1 MATIASLLVKLG
13 LDSTDFD
20 KGADRS
26 ERKARGLGGAIDS
39 ALSVASGMG
48 IFQAGMGII
57 SGAVDMAKGAVI
69 GMNAELET
77 TQLQFTTLMRREG
90 ETIEQTADRAK
101 EHVAGLFEFAKT
113 TPFETGPIIE
123 ASRMLR
129 TFGGDAL
136 DTKDNLT
143 LIGDASAAVGAPINE
158 LGFWT
163 GRLYANLQAG
173 QPFGEAAARLQE
185 LAVMSPEARLE
196 MEKLQAAGAKGPEV
210 FAVYQ
215 KSLEKFEG
223 AMVRQAGTWEGMT
236 STFSDTVQ
244 MLSATAFKPLFTVA
258 GQALNALN
266 TFLGQEGVGT
276 AITNFSQTLAEGL
289 SSGVAAITSFVQSGA
304 ALFQAFASGF
314 ASDSAGLGDALTN
327 VVNKVMELFPGL
339 APILE
344 PFRNTITGI
353 GDAIQGFYDIII
365 GGQEPLG
372 SWGEWFDFLSET
384 LGGPAATAIT
394 NFAMQLSGLLEVGRI
409 AFAHLFDAVG
419 GFSGVMRTAQGIV
432 GAVIENWIGNFTQV
446 LGIIADV
453 MPSILS
459 IIRSVLGIV
468 IGFIKENGASIRDTF
483 ATVWNGAREVI
494 STVLSVIGTVVRT
507 VLGAVAGFLKEH
519 GADIRAALSTAW
531 QSISEIIKT
540 VVAIIQA
547 TVIPVLRGI
556 GAFIAAHGEEI
567 QGLLSGAWTIIKNVV
582 LGALDIIKGV
592 LKAALAI
599 IKGDWKGAW
608 EAIRT
613 MFASVWDRI
622 KGVFSGAIEFLKNAL
637 SIAVDG
643 MRATAGR
650 IGEGIIGGI
659 KGAIDSGKQMV
670 IDALISVVTGA
681 IDWAKKI
688 LGIHSPS
695 KVAAE
700 VIGNPISQGM
710 AKGVLDGKRDVV
722 KAVDE
727 TLIDAI
733 NSATDAITKGAGA
746 LGLLN
751 DFVVPA
757 REKVAA
763 FAIAV
768 RDIVAD
774 FWHAARE
781 VAYTLKGDIVP
792 KFAEAATKSVELIS
806 AALNAFKDLNS
817 VALVPDE
824 VLDIVVENIANV
836 LVKITELAREF
847 KDQGIPGAVGFADAA
862 STIVTTFVNAM
873 GAFTDIAD
881 VRLIPDQVLD
891 IVAENI
897 ANVVLKLVEI
907 ANEFKDQGVD
917 AAALF
922 AEHTSKIVDLVVKAF
937 EAFSSMDKAKNVASE
952 VLSSLGVNIELA
964 VEMILNIARR
974 ADVEGTAAAAAFA
987 TSVGAIIELI
997 AQAYEAFNAIDDY
1010 TKVASERL
1018 TLLGADIELAA
1029 RLMTEIAGRANT
1041 EGVKSASAFATA
1053 LKAVFELFKIGVEA
1067 LDLVRNYQAI
1077 PKDRMGGVLLDF
1089 EQATNLMAAIAAR
1102 ANIDGIK
1109 IASDFAGYAKL
1120 IFEALKT
1127 AIEVLDS
1134 IREYQKVPR
1143 ERFASFYEDFEFA
1156 IFVMDVINQRA
1167 GVLLGKAQ
1175 EYARVAKEIRNAIET
1190 GNGSIEAMEGV
1201 DLSGSA
1207 GLPNLPVPEHI
1218 DQRNPNSQNYKGP
1231 TYNGLG
1237 SSSYASAFENDTPEG
1252 GNRPAKYYHIE
1263 VNQTRLDTE
1272 KSLMDI
1278 IRELEMHD

>member
-1 MATIASLLVKLG
+1 MATIASLMVKLG
-13 LDSTDFD
+13 LDSSDFD
-20 KGADRS
+20 SGADRS

-39 ALSVASGMG
+39 ALSVAGGMG
-48 IFQAGMGII
+48 IFQAGMNVI
-57 SGAVDMAKGAVI
+57 SSAVDMAKGAVI

-113 TPFETGPIIE
+113 TPFETGPIIQ

-136 DTKDNLT
+136 DTRDNLT
-143 LIGDASAAVGAPINE
+143 LIGNASAAVGAPINE

-196 MEKLQAAGAKGPEV
+196 MEKLQAAGAKGPEI

-276 AITNFSQTLAEGL
+276 AITNFSQMLADGL
-289 SSGVAAITSFVQSGA
+289 SSGVAAITGFVQSGA
-304 ALFQAFASGF
+304 QLFQAF
-314 ASDSAGLGDALTN
+314 SAGFLEGGEGLGQALHSAFSLLMNMFPEFREQLIPIANAFYTFGTIAQGFFDIVVQGQQPLTN
-327 VVNKVMELFPGL
+327 WSLWLEILSEMLGTKAAGAIVNFGQQLWAL
-339 APILE
+339 LE
-344 PFRNTITGI
+344 IGRNT
-353 GDAIQGFYDIII
+353 
-365 GGQEPLG
+365 
-372 SWGEWFDFLSET
+372 
-384 LGGPAATAIT
+384 
-394 NFAMQLSGLLEVGRI
+394 
-409 AFAHLFDAVG
+409 FAHLSDASG
-419 GFSGVMRTAQGIV
+419 GFTGIMRTAQGIIST
-432 GAVIENWIGNFTQV
+432 VIGVWIQNFTEV
-446 LGIIADV
+446 LGVIASV
-453 MPSILS
+453 MPAILS
-459 IIRSVLGIV
+459 IIRSVLGVV
-468 IGFIKENGASIRDTF
+468 IGFIKENGDSIRDTF
-483 ATVWNGAREVI
+483 MTVWNGAREVV
-494 STVLSVIGTVVRT
+494 STVLQVIGQVVRT
-507 VLGAVAGFLKEH
+507 VLGAVAGFLREH
-519 GADIRAALSTAW
+519 GADIRAALTTAW
-531 QSISEIIKT
+531 QSISEIVKT
-540 VVAIIQA
+540 AIAIIQA
-547 TVIPVLRGI
+547 TVIPVLRGV
-556 GAFIAAHGEEI
+556 GQFIAAHGSEI
-567 QGLLSGAWTIIKNVV
+567 QAILSGAWTIIKNIV

-599 IKGDWKGAW
+599 IKGDWSGAW

-613 MFASVWDRI
+613 MFISVWDRI
-622 KGVFSGAIEFLKNAL
+622 KGVFSGAIEFLKNAMAIANNAL
-637 SIAVDG
+637 S
-643 MRATAGR
+643 ATAGR
-650 IGEGIIGGI
+650 IGQGIIDGI
-659 KGAIDSGKQMV
+659 KGAINAGKQMV
-670 IDALISVVTGA
+670 IDALVSVVTGA
-681 IDWAKKI
+681 IDWAKKV

-695 KVAAE
+695 KVAAQ

-757 REKVAA
+757 REKVTA

-792 KFAEAATKSVELIS
+792 KFAEAATKSVELIA
-806 AALNAFKDLNS
+806 AALAAFKDLEG
-817 VALVPDE
+817 VVRVPDE
-824 VLDIVVENIANV
+824 ILDIVVENIANV
-836 LVKITELAREF
+836 LIKITDLAREF
-847 KDQGIPGAVGFADAA
+847 KDQGIPGAVGFAEAA

-873 GAFTDIAD
+873 GAFTEIAD
-881 VRLIPDQVLD
+881 VQLIPDQVLD

-897 ANVVLKLVEI
+897 ANIVLKLVEI
-907 ANEFKDQGVD
+907 ANEFKDQGVE

-922 AEHTSKIVDLVVKAF
+922 AEHTSKIIELVVKAF
-937 EAFSSMDKAKNVASE
+937 EAFANMDQAKNVASE
-952 VLSSLGVNIELA
+952 VLVALGTNIEVT
-964 VEMILNIARR
+964 VEMILAIARR
-974 ADVEGTAAAAAFA
+974 ADTEGTAAAAVFA
-987 TSVGAIIELI
+987 EAVGAIVELV
-997 AQAYEAFNAIDDY
+997 AQAYETFNAIDDY
-1010 TKVASERL
+1010 TNVASERL
-1018 TLLGADIELAA
+1018 YALGADIELAA
-1029 RLMTEIAGRANT
+1029 TLMIAIAGRANT
-1041 EGVKSASAFATA
+1041 EGVQAASAFATA

-1102 ANIDGIK
+1102 ANLDGIK
-1109 IASDFAGYAKL
+1109 VANEFAGYAKL

-1156 IFVMDVINQRA
+1156 IYVMDVINQRA
-1167 GVLLGKAQ
+1167 GTLLYKAQ
-1175 EYARVAKEIRNAIET
+1175 EYERTAKAIRNAIES
-1190 GNGSIEAMEGV
+1190 GNSSIGAMEGV

-1218 DQRNPNSQNYKGP
+1218 NQRNPNSSSYQ
-1231 TYNGLG
+1231 G
-1237 SSSYASAFENDTPEG
+1237 SSSYSALDSDYSSAFEQDVAPQG
-1252 GNRPAKYYHIE
+1252 GGPQKVYNIE
-1263 VNQTRLDTE
+1263 VNQTRMDTE

-1278 IRELEMHD
+1278 IRELEMLE